1 MAKNKQIPANDET
14 NDSAPKRAGRG
25 PGRFRL
31 GILRE
36 VTLSDGTKAKGFIP
50 EPGEII
56 GAEAVEERAN
66 GMGLPENTPW
76 IALPAQATVTRAPKR
91 IVRET
96 VTASASY

>member
-56 GAEAVEERAN
+56 GADAVADRAN
-66 GMGLPENTPW
+66 AMNLGETPW
-76 IALPAQATVTRAPKR
+76 LALPAEATISRAPKR
-91 IVRET
+91 VVRET